1 MSLILIIV
9 LESNKISKIVQRGI
23 SAYKV
28 GCDNAKEPHRE
39 DANDA
44 SLQAYDFSNDV
55 IARTKF
61 FEENLF
67 T

>member
-1 MSLILIIV
+1 MIIL
-9 LESNKISKIVQRGI
+9 VQRGI

-28 GCDNAKEPHRE
+28 GCDEVSQPSMQPHLE
-39 DANDA
+39 DANDHTM
-44 SLQAYDFSNDV
+44 QNYDFSNDV

-67 T
+67 S

>member
-1 MSLILIIV
+1 M
-9 LESNKISKIVQRGI
+9 QRGI

-28 GCDNAKEPHRE
+28 GCDEALQPHLE
-39 DANDA
+39 DANDHTM
-44 SLQAYDFSNDV
+44 QNYDFSNDV